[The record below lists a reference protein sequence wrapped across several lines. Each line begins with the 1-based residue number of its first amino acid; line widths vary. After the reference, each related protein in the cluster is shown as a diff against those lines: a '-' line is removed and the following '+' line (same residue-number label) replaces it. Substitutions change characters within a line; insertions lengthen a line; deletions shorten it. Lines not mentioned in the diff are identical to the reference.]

1 MKTVVNNL
9 VWLALFAIM
18 AAATVYPSVSPVSQS
33 VIWLINGIL
42 MLIAPLS
49 IIGSCIEDSK
59 EKLEKLAGKQIGVI
73 RKTFAILKFA
83 LMFSA
88 ISYAGFSVAAVFY
101 AIGDL
106 LIFLSRL
113 IARDRL
119 EKMA

>member
-18 AAATVYPSVSPVSQS
+18 AAATIYPSVSPVSQS
-33 VIWLINGIL
+33 VIWLINGLL
-42 MLIAPLS
+42 MLIAPLA
-49 IIGSCIEDSK
+49 ITGACIEENK
-59 EKLEKLAGKQIGVI
+59 EKLAKLAGKQSGII
-73 RKTFAILKFA
+73 KKTFGLIKFA

-101 AIGDL
+101 ALGGFSIAV
-106 LIFLSRL
+106 SVL

-119 EKMA
+119 EKMD

>member
-1 MKTVVNNL
+1 MKTVLNNL

-59 EKLEKLAGKQIGVI
+59 EKLEKLAGQQIGVI
-73 RKTFAILKFA
+73 RKTFVIVKFA

-101 AIGDL
+101 AIGAL

>member
-9 VWLALFAIM
+9 VWLALFSLM
-18 AAATVYPSVSPVSQS
+18 ASASIYPSVSPVSQS

-42 MLIAPLS
+42 MLIAPLA
-49 IIGSCIEDSK
+49 ITGSCIEDNK
-59 EKLEKLAGKQIGVI
+59 EKLAKLAGKESGFIK
-73 RKTFAILKFA
+73 KTFGILKFA

-101 AIGDL
+101 AIGGF
-106 LIFLSRL
+106 LIAISVLV
-113 IARDRL
+113 ARDRL